1 MIIVLMKVI
10 NFLFCYKNN
19 EMYKY
24 HLENGY
30 NIDMQGEGCFMI
42 EEKRAQLRGRAT
54 LFEFESNSNIGF
66 EPRDIDLRFNS
77 LFYYSLVLP
86 EEPENSSFS

>member
-1 MIIVLMKVI
+1 MIIVI

-19 EMYKY
+19 EMYEY

-42 EEKRAQLRGRAT
+42 EEKKSAIERKGY
-54 LFEFESNSNIGF
+54 FI
-66 EPRDIDLRFNS
+66 
-77 LFYYSLVLP
+77 
-86 EEPENSSFS
+86 

>member
-1 MIIVLMKVI
+1 
-10 NFLFCYKNN
+10 
-19 EMYKY
+19 
-24 HLENGY
+24 
-30 NIDMQGEGCFMI
+30 MQGEGCFMI

-66 EPRDIDLRFNS
+66 EPHDIDFRFNS

-86 EEPENSSFS
+86 EEPENSSFSQKIRNFLISILEQENDRIE